1 MITLKPIIEKKYYS
15 DKIEEVIM
23 DFLTEHFYLPIYKVI
38 EPIEEYYNSSD
49 TSETVIVKA
58 LRKSEIQY
66 INGKFSGNFSKE
78 ISQALRDLGAKYNKV
93 TKTYDIKRQFLSM
106 SILDA
111 IGYASMLATIRAN
124 MILDAL
130 NHLSIENNFPQL
142 QKLLEVPLDATISD
156 LSEQAYN
163 NMKEAITVVPKLS
176 DEIKEELKE
185 TYFDDVRLSIIN
197 FTTNQTNKLRELV
210 QENLFTGLPN
220 NKILVEEIIRE
231 FQVSENKARFL
242 ARNETGNLIAAYTLA
257 QFKEVGIDRYK
268 WSTSHD
274 ERVRPFHKELDG
286 KVCYVDNPPIVN
298 AKGDRKHPKQDYNC
312 RCDMIPIID
321 EGILVNLQKRTK

>member
-38 EPIEEYYNSSD
+38 EPIEEYYNSNED
-49 TSETVIVKA
+49 IIVTA

-111 IGYASMLATIRAN
+111 IGYASMFATIRAN
-124 MILDAL
+124 MIIDAL

-163 NMKEAITVVPKLS
+163 TMKEAITIVPELS
-176 DEIKEELKE
+176 EEVKVELKKA
-185 TYFDDVRLSIIN
+185 YFDDVRLSITN
-197 FTTNQTNKLRELV
+197 FTTNQTTKLREMV
-210 QENLFTGLPN
+210 QENLFTGLPD
-220 NKILVEEIIRE
+220 NKILVEEIVRE

-242 ARNETGNLIAAYTLA
+242 ARNETENLVAAYSLA
-257 QFKEVGIDRYK
+257 QFKEVGITKYIWDATMDSRTRK
-268 WSTSHD
+268 I
-274 ERVRPFHKELDG
+274 HKDLNG
-286 KVCYVDNPPIVN
+286 KIIEIDNPPIVN
-298 AKGDRKHPKQDYNC
+298 EQGDRKHAGFDFNC
-312 RCDMIPIID
+312 RCLQRGIID
-321 EGILVNLQKRTK
+321 ESVVTTLQNRTK